1 MKRYIFF
8 LLFSINCLFSQEKTS
23 SNETIKGDLIIA
35 VTENGKTENNIYS
48 CYLFD
53 WKIAIPAG
61 YTITAQK
68 RTEELEKKGYEALQ
82 SEVPKGL
89 KINPHPTQ
97 LIGFELDKYN
107 YFNCSF
113 ESLIGTQKMSLEEHK
128 NFSEKLIKGTY
139 SKIEQLKVELTT
151 SDLKLGGHDF
161 YKIQIRVYNAL
172 NDKLLIIQ
180 ELYNS
185 YIDNH
190 LFSASIN
197 YTNEN
202 VGMVLNYNFTK
213 SFEK

>member
-1 MKRYIFF
+1 M
-8 LLFSINCLFSQEKTS
+8 LLLSVNCLFSQEKIS
-23 SNETIKGDLIIA
+23 RNETIKGDLIVA
-35 VTENGKTENNIYS
+35 VAENGKIENDIYS

-61 YTITAQK
+61 YNITEQK
-68 RTEELEKKGYEALQ
+68 RTEELEKKGYEALK
-82 SEVPKGL
+82 SEVPNGL

-113 ESLIGTQKMSLEEHK
+113 ESLIGTKQMTLEEHK
-128 NFSEKLIKGTY
+128 IFSEKLIKGTY

-151 SDLKLGGHDF
+151 SDLKLGKYDF

-202 VGMVLNYNFTK
+202 VGLVLNYDFTK